1 MPAIKETFLLAEEP
15 EAKSTK
21 QARKNDSAQ
30 RMLDW
35 LQRWSEP
42 TVSVRD
48 IRIWGPRIFRD
59 PKEAIASAQ
68 TLVKFGWLTPIGTR
82 QPYLHKWRVI
92 RKMIVNP
99 KIAT

>member
-1 MPAIKETFLLAEEP
+1 MLATKETFLLAEEP
-15 EAKSTK
+15 ETKSTK
-21 QARKNDSAQ
+21 QTRKNDSAQ

-35 LQRWSEP
+35 LQRWNEP

-59 PKEAIASAQ
+59 PKDATAAAQ
-68 TLVKFGWLTPIGTR
+68 ILVRNGWLTPIGTR

-92 RKMIVNP
+92 RKLIVNP
-99 KIAT
+99 KVAA